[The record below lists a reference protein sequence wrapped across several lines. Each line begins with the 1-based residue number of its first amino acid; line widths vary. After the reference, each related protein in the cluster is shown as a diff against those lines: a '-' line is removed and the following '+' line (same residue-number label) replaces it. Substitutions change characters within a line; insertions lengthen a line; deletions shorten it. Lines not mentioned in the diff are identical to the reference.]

1 VGQVELATPVV
12 HIWFLKSLPSRIGA
26 LLDMSLKEIEKV
38 LYFESYIVIDPGETP
53 LQYKELLSEA
63 RYRKAVEEHGGKFV
77 AEMCAEAVRKLLR
90 AIDVPKLAE
99 ELRQEM
105 RDANSEVRRK
115 KMAKRLKG
123 ISAFKNSG
131 NRPEWMVLEV
141 IPVIPPDLRPL
152 VPLDGGRFAT
162 SDLNDLYRRVINRNN
177 RLKKLMDLHAPEVIV
192 RNEKRMLQEAVDA
205 LFDNGR
211 RGRVLRGANNR
222 PLKSLSDT
230 LKGKQGRF
238 RQNLLG
244 KRVDYSGRSVI
255 VVGPEL
261 KLHQCGLPKK
271 MALELFKPFII
282 RRLKDL
288 GYVHTVRSAKKMI
301 ERQTPEVWDIL
312 DEVTKGHA
320 VLLNRAPTLH
330 RLSIQAFEPQL
341 IEGEAIRI
349 HPLVCTAYNADFDGD
364 QMAVHVPLSVEA
376 QLEARMLM
384 LAPNNIFSPS
394 SGKPI
399 TTPSQDITL
408 GCYYITQ
415 NPRMPKK
422 DGHHLPLFADA
433 SEVEFAMVEGPIKTH
448 DRILF

>member
-1 VGQVELATPVV
+1 MG
-12 HIWFLKSLPSRIGA
+12 
-26 LLDMSLKEIEKV
+26 
-38 LYFESYIVIDPGETP
+38 
-53 LQYKELLSEA
+53 
-63 RYRKAVEEHGGKFV
+63 
-77 AEMCAEAVRKLLR
+77 AEAIRKLL
-90 AIDVPKLAE
+90 AEIDLNKLNK
-99 ELRQEM
+99 ELEKAMAATKSKQI
-105 RDANSEVRRK
+105 RK
-115 KMAKRLKG
+115 KLAKRLKLIQG
-123 ISAFKNSG
+123 FQNSHA
-131 NRPEWMVLEV
+131 RPEWMILDVL
-141 IPVIPPDLRPL
+141 PVIPPDLRPL
-152 VPLDGGRFAT
+152 VPLEGGRFAT

-177 RLKKLMDLHAPEVIV
+177 RLKNLLMLKTPDVII

-211 RGRVLRGANNR
+211 HGRAVTGAGNR
-222 PLKSLSDT
+222 PLKSLSDM
-230 LKGKQGRF
+230 LKGKGGRF

-255 VVGPEL
+255 VIGPEL
-261 KLHQCGLPKK
+261 KLQQCGLPKK
-271 MALELFKPFII
+271 MALVLFEPFII

-312 DEVTKGHA
+312 DEVTKGHP

-376 QLEARMLM
+376 QMEARMLM

-408 GCYYITQ
+408 GCYYLTQ
-415 NPRMPKK
+415 TPRGVGK
-422 DGHHLPLFADA
+422 DGQRLPLFADA
-433 SEVEFAMVEGPIKTH
+433 SGSGICDGRRKRSHTRSDPA
-448 DRILF
+448 